1 MPQILYSL
9 LSGLTIR
16 STRTFL
22 GRVGLLR
29 TSGSVGFE
37 FQSRGSTDL
46 EFSRPVMGVTMLSR
60 IAAFLDS
67 AV

>member
-1 MPQILYSL
+1 M
-9 LSGLTIR
+9 
-16 STRTFL
+16 
-22 GRVGLLR
+22 GLLR

-37 FQSRGSTDL
+37 VESRGSTDL
-46 EFSRPVMGVTMLSR
+46 EFSRPVTGVTMLSR